1 VGIKA
6 VVSDIYTTLIDIKTK
21 EDDLDV
27 YERLAGYLKYQGIYL
42 SAEEL
47 RWFFFEKKAQQRK
60 YSQEPY
66 PENDYRRLWYEILY
80 ENQYAYTG
88 PDINTS
94 TIVADIVRLQ
104 RSLAVRKMK
113 LFGGVYAALSGLR
126 NNYRLGIVSDAQVD
140 HAYPELKMLGIH
152 SFFDTILVSAEFGY
166 RKPDVRLFDECLRRL
181 GVSPAEAI
189 YIGNDTV
196 RDVRGANEA
205 GMKSVLI
212 MTRYGSKDVSV
223 AKPDYTIG
231 RMEELFKV
239 LEELK

>member
-1 VGIKA
+1 VVIKA

-27 YERLAGYLKYQGIYL
+27 YEHLAAYLKYQGIYL

-47 RWFFFEKKAQQRK
+47 RWFFFEKKALQKK

-88 PDINTS
+88 PDINAS
-94 TIVADIVRLQ
+94 TIVGDIARLQ

-113 LFGGVYAALSGLR
+113 LFRGVYAALSELR
-126 NNYRLGIVSDAQVD
+126 KQYKLGIVSDAQVD

-152 SFFDTILVSAEFGY
+152 SFFDTIIVSAEFGY
-166 RKPDVRLFDECLRRL
+166 RKPDVRLFNECLRRL
-181 GVSPAEAI
+181 GVSPDEAI
-189 YIGNDTV
+189 YVGNDTL

-205 GMKSVLI
+205 GLKSVLI
-212 MTRYGSKDVSV
+212 MTRYGSKDTSV
-223 AKPDYTIG
+223 ARPHYTIS
-231 RMEELFKV
+231 RMDELFKV
-239 LEELK
+239 LEDLK

>member
-1 VGIKA
+1 MGIKA
-6 VVSDIYTTLIDIKTK
+6 VISDIYTTLIDIKTK

-27 YERLAGYLKYQGIYL
+27 YERLASYLKYQGIYL

-47 RWFFFEKKAQQRK
+47 RWFFFEKKAQQKK
-60 YSQEPY
+60 YSHEPF

-94 TIVADIVRLQ
+94 TIVADIIRLQ

-113 LFGGVYAALSGLR
+113 LFSGVYAAFNELR
-126 NNYRLGIVSDAQVD
+126 SHYRLGIVSDAQVD
-140 HAYPELKMLGIH
+140 HAYPELKMLGIYT
-152 SFFDTILVSAEFGY
+152 FFDAVIVSAEFGY
-166 RKPDVRLFDECLRRL
+166 RKPDVRLFSECLRRL
-181 GVSPAEAI
+181 GVSPAEAL

-196 RDVRGANEA
+196 RDVRGANDA
-205 GMKSVLI
+205 GMTSVLI
-212 MTRYGSKDVSV
+212 MTRYGSKDT
-223 AKPDYTIG
+223 ALARPHYTIS
-231 RMEELFKV
+231 RMDELFKV